1 MIEYVLL
8 GKIPLIQLQ
17 LGVWTWESQ
26 GLPRTLFL
34 SLTSSVNSGKLL
46 SVSLSFLY
54 SIC

>member
-8 GKIPLIQLQ
+8 GKISLIQLQ

-26 GLPRTLFL
+26 GLPRTL
-34 SLTSSVNSGKLL
+34 SLPPTSSVNSGKLL
-46 SVSLSFLY
+46 SASLCFLY